1 MDEATLGR
9 IKGQLEEERAAVE
22 QQLADHGSSLGG
34 DQTDMPQ
41 GGFADS
47 AQVTAERSELL
58 SLVEGLQQTHA
69 EIVSALSRIDDGTYG
84 ACSRCG
90 NQIPAERLE
99 AMPRATLCVTCKQNA
114 A

>member
-1 MDEATLGR
+1 MDEATLAR
-9 IKGQLEEERAAVE
+9 IQAQLEEEKTSVE
-22 QQLADHGSSLGG
+22 KQLADHGSSLQG
-34 DQTDMPQ
+34 DQTDMPS

-58 SLVEGLQQTHA
+58 SLVEGIQQTYQ
-69 EIVSALSRIDDGTYG
+69 EILAALARIDEGTYG
-84 ACSRCG
+84 RCVRCG
-90 NQIPAERLE
+90 NEIPAERLE

>member
-1 MDEATLGR
+1 MDQATLTR
-9 IKGQLEEERAAVE
+9 ITQELEAEKATVE
-22 QQLADHGSSLGG
+22 QRLADQGATIHG
-34 DQTDMPQ
+34 DQIDMPQ

-69 EIVSALSRIDDGTYG
+69 EIVAALGRIADGTYG
-84 ACSRCG
+84 RCARCG
-90 NQIPAERLE
+90 REIPPERLE
-99 AMPRATLCVTCKQNA
+99 ARPRATLCFNCKESA

>member
-1 MDEATLGR
+1 MDEATLTR
-9 IKGQLEEERAAVE
+9 IKDQLEAEKASVE
-22 QQLADHGSSLGG
+22 QQLADHGASLEG
-34 DQTDMPQ
+34 DQTDMPS

-69 EIVSALSRIDDGTYG
+69 EILAALQRIEEGTYG
-84 ACSRCG
+84 KCVRCG
-90 NQIPAERLE
+90 NEIPAERLE